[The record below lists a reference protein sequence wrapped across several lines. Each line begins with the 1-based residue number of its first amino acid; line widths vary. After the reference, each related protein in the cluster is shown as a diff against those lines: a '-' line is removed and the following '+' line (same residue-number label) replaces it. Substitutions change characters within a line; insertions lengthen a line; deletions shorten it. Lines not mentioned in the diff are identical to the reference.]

1 MAKKS
6 YILAVIL
13 LVLLAGTV
21 TVVSAAT
28 DATNDRVIV
37 TYGSGTVIVS
47 PDRAEVSLGVQT
59 QSNDAKTA
67 QQMNAAQM
75 NTCINALMAAGFTK
89 DQLQTSGYSITPI
102 YDDSSSA
109 FSSKVKTYQ
118 VTNTLTVK
126 INDINQ
132 TGSVVDIAV
141 ANGAN
146 EVNSIQFL
154 LSEEQSKTA
163 RTVALQKAVAQTRS
177 DADTVAQSLGVQV
190 TQVQSVD
197 VNQGYTPVAYKS
209 LAMDSYAAGR
219 TSTTINPSDLSV
231 TASVTVTYAIR

>member
-6 YILAVIL
+6 LL
-13 LVLLAGTV
+13 LVVALLILLAGTV
-21 TVVSAAT
+21 AVASAAT

-37 TYGSGTVIVS
+37 TSGSGTVIVS

-59 QSNDAKTA
+59 QNSDAKTA
-67 QQMNAAQM
+67 QQMNAVQM

-102 YDDSSSA
+102 YDDSTTGLI
-109 FSSKVKTYQ
+109 SKVKTYQ

-126 INDINQ
+126 LTDINQ

-154 LSEEQSKTA
+154 LSEEQSQAA
-163 RTVALQKAVAQTRS
+163 RTIALQKAVAQTRA
-177 DADTVAQSLGVQV
+177 DANTVASSLGVQV
-190 TQVQSVD
+190 TQVKSVD

-209 LAMDSYAAGR
+209 LAADSYAAGR
-219 TSTTINPSDLSV
+219 TSTPINPSDLTV
-231 TASVTVTYAIR
+231 TASVTVTYSIQ

>member
-6 YILAVIL
+6 LIIAVAL

-21 TVVSAAT
+21 AAVSAADT
-28 DATNDRVIV
+28 TNDRVIV
-37 TYGSGTVIVS
+37 TSGSGTVIVS

-59 QSNDAKTA
+59 ENTDAKTA

-75 NTCINALMAAGFTK
+75 NSCIAALMAAGFTK
-89 DQLQTSGYSITPI
+89 DQLQTSGYSISPI
-102 YDDSSSA
+102 YDDSSST
-109 FSSKVKTYQ
+109 FGSKVKTYR

-126 INDINQ
+126 LTDINQ

-146 EVNSIQFL
+146 DVNSIQFL
-154 LSEEQSKTA
+154 LSEEQSQAA
-163 RTVALQKAVAQTRS
+163 RTVALQKAVAQTRA
-177 DADTVAQSLGVQV
+177 DADTVASSLGVQV
-190 TQVQSVD
+190 TRVQSVD

-219 TSTTINPSDLSV
+219 TSTPINPSDLTV
-231 TASVTVTYAIR
+231 TASVTVTYAIQ